1 MGLRENVPVAASSR
15 MIVAVSDAVTV
26 TLAVV
31 GAVIALGLLAVL
43 RLVLRREPAGARW
56 RRYRLGVFLERNG
69 ISKGDDDPPAQ

>member
-1 MGLRENVPVAASSR
+1 M
-15 MIVAVSDAVTV
+15 VAVSDAVTV

-31 GAVIALGLLAVL
+31 GAVVLLGLLAVL

-69 ISKGDDDPPAQ
+69 QEPPDDATS